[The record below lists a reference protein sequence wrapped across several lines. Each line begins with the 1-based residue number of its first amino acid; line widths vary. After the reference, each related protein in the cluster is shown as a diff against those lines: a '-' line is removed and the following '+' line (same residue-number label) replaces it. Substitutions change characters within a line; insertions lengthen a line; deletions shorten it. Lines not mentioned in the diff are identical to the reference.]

1 MSKTLFYHTRIMK
14 SFILLLLTECLSILF
29 AHAQVM
35 DSIPF
40 ELGKDNRVYIRCRVN
55 DSDTLRFLFDT
66 GATDMVLNPNSP
78 RSNFSIS
85 WNEQI
90 INQGATG
97 SNSVL
102 SSSSN
107 TFTIGKTS
115 IKALRFLR
123 ISYPADSWDG
133 VVGLS
138 FISRYPI
145 RIDYSTRQIYLYEKE
160 SFTPPSP
167 SIRLKVEY
175 ELGVPVV
182 PLQVRINGKDY
193 QVRAE
198 IDMGSDRVFDLN
210 TPFVRQHDLEK
221 SQTPFAI
228 SEITSS
234 DTNQGKLYNVYFDEV
249 KLGSLSLPRIPGA
262 FSTLT
267 TGVQAS
273 DKMDGVFG
281 NNFLQRFHLTLDL
294 QEGYIYLQPNNLLY
308 KPFYDFLIY

>member
-1 MSKTLFYHTRIMK
+1 MMK
-14 SFILLLLTECLSILF
+14 SFILLVLTECLSILF

-40 ELGKDNRVYIRCRVN
+40 ELGKDNRIYIRCRVN
-55 DSDTLRFLFDT
+55 DSDTLHFLFDT

-78 RSNFSIS
+78 HSNFSIN
-85 WNEQI
+85 WDGQI
-90 INQGATG
+90 TNQGATG

-102 SSSSN
+102 TSSAN

-123 ISYPADSWDG
+123 ISYPADLWDG

-167 SIRLKVEY
+167 SVQLKVEY

-182 PLQVRINGKDY
+182 PLQVRINGNDY

-210 TPFVRQHDLEK
+210 TPFVRQHSLIK
-221 SQTPFAI
+221 TQKPFAI

-234 DTNQGKLYNVYFDEV
+234 DTSQGKLYNVFFDEV
-249 KLGSLSLPRIPGA
+249 KLGNLSLPRIPGA
-262 FSTLT
+262 FSTVT

-273 DKMDGVFG
+273 DKMDGVLG

-308 KPFYDFLIY
+308 KPFYDFLIN